1 MHALNK
7 HGQGHPEQKQIMA
20 AASGSQRTLDGRML
34 NQTKQSRMSYT
45 REYKLEIV
53 KAYQGTTLYQTTK
66 QFFLNTKTIGR
77 WVADVDSPT
86 LVIVLIFNLVLSIL

>member
-1 MHALNK
+1 
-7 HGQGHPEQKQIMA
+7 MA

-34 NQTKQSRMSYT
+34 NQTKRSRMSYT

-86 LVIVLIFNLVLSIL
+86 LVIVLIFNLVLSIS